1 MTPVW
6 NQCCSGGC
14 WEQNHS
20 TASMTD
26 VYSWAV
32 QFSFL
37 CISRHGVDSS
47 IRSVTSSHLWPP
59 PVLEAGGCELQA
71 LLWWQHFTCGPLSLQ
86 RLYPKSVLW
95 CKGKEAAVS
104 MAPALLLL
112 GQPSMPGHPTTPTSH
127 LAVTNPSR
135 LFLQKFPMT
144 SFSIKL
150 TLWCMWSQ
158 GENRKTG
165 YPFRECFFV
174 RLVAV
179 FNSSCV
185 ACHQNR
191 NCSDDE
197 RLVPDEIVT
206 GDTCSS
212 DLVFGMCEGEK
223 SVLVGSFI
231 HSAFKN

>member
-1 MTPVW
+1 MFTAGLCNLAFFAFLAMEWTLLSAQLPHPICGHLLCLRREVVNSRPSCGGSTSLVAPFPYKGCTP
-6 NQCCSGGC
+6 NQSCGARGRK
-14 WEQNHS
+14 QL
-20 TASMTD
+20 
-26 VYSWAV
+26 WA
-32 QFSFL
+32 
-37 CISRHGVDSS
+37 
-47 IRSVTSSHLWPP
+47 WP
-59 PVLEAGGCELQA
+59 
-71 LLWWQHFTCGPLSLQ
+71 
-86 RLYPKSVLW
+86 
-95 CKGKEAAVS
+95 
-104 MAPALLLL
+104 PALLLL
-112 GQPSMPGHPTTPTSH
+112 GQPSLPGHPTTPTSH

>member
-1 MTPVW
+1 MFTAGLCNLAFFAFLAMEWTLPSAQLPHPICGHLLCLRREVVNSRPSCGGSTSLVAPFPYKGCAT
-6 NQCCSGGC
+6 NQSCG
-14 WEQNHS
+14 
-20 TASMTD
+20 
-26 VYSWAV
+26 
-32 QFSFL
+32 
-37 CISRHGVDSS
+37 
-47 IRSVTSSHLWPP
+47 
-59 PVLEAGGCELQA
+59 AGGRKQLWAWPLLCCCWDNPACLVTPQLPQA
-71 LLWWQHFTCGPLSLQ
+71 
-86 RLYPKSVLW
+86 
-95 CKGKEAAVS
+95 
-104 MAPALLLL
+104 
-112 GQPSMPGHPTTPTSH
+112 H

-165 YPFRECFFV
+165 CPFRECFFV

-179 FNSSCV
+179 FNSSRV
-185 ACHQNR
+185 ACNQNR
-191 NCSDDE
+191 NCSDAE

-212 DLVFGMCEGEK
+212 DLVFGMCKGEK